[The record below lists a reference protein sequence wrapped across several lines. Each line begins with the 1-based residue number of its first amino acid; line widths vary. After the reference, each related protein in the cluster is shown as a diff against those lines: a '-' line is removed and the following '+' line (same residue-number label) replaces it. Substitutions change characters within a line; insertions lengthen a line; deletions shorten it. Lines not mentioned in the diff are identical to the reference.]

1 MRDNYRDNHFGG
13 IEEHIF
19 CWNDDFRL
27 DDRRYVCDESLRDGL
42 QDPDVIEPSLDKKLQ
57 FVEGLNALGV
67 AKVCLG
73 FPASSKKSFEDTLEI
88 CKVINEKGL
97 SIKPY
102 CAARTVIGDIE
113 AVARVQ
119 SLANVQL
126 GVTTFIGV
134 SPIRRL
140 VEKWDE
146 AFIFEQSM
154 SSVSYA
160 LEQGLDV
167 NFVME
172 DTTRCRPDFLKPLV
186 ESVHR
191 LGCKK
196 FTLCDTVGQSLP
208 SGVAS
213 LVSFVRSLDGFGPG
227 EVILEWHGH
236 NDRGF
241 GLSNAFAAW
250 QAGCDGVHGTL
261 LGIGERAG
269 NSPLELLLLQQ
280 IMDSRK
286 TEVARELVPFVKR
299 FAPYFGKR
307 IESDHPLIGDSVFVT
322 ASGVHA
328 SAVNKSLA
336 LADKKLADRIYSS
349 VPASLFGLEQEI
361 KINHTSGRA
370 NVQYWMSKNNIEAD
384 PEMCEHVL
392 SYAKTQKHTLTNEE
406 IYQVLKPKQAVL
418 KELTHDPE

>member
-1 MRDNYRDNHFGG
+1 MRDDYSDKHFGG

-19 CWNDDFRL
+19 CWNDGFRL
-27 DDRRYVCDESLRDGL
+27 DHRHYVCDESLRDGL
-42 QDPDVIEPSLDKKLQ
+42 QDPDVTEPSLDRKLQ
-57 FVEGLNALGV
+57 FVEGLDALGV

-73 FPASSKKSFEDTLEI
+73 FPASSKKAFEDTLEI
-88 CKVINEKGL
+88 CKVIHEKQL

-102 CAARTVIGDIE
+102 CAARTVIGDVE

-119 SLANVQL
+119 SLANVPL

-140 VEKWDE
+140 VERWDD
-146 AFIFEQSM
+146 AFIFDQSM
-154 SSVSYA
+154 ASVSYA
-160 LEQGLDV
+160 LAQGLDV

-172 DTTRCRPDFLKPLV
+172 DTTRCRPDFLQPLLAA
-186 ESVHR
+186 VHR
-191 LGCKK
+191 LGCRK
-196 FTLCDTVGQSLP
+196 FTLCDTVGQALP

-213 LVSFVRSLDGFGPG
+213 LVAFVRALDGFGPG
-227 EVILEWHGH
+227 EAILEWHGH

-280 IMDSRK
+280 IMDSRQ
-286 TEVARELVPFVKR
+286 TEIARELVPFVRR
-299 FAPYFGKR
+299 FAPHFGKQ
-307 IESDHPLIGDSVFVT
+307 IESDHPLIGESVFVT

-328 SAVNKSLA
+328 SAVSKSLA
-336 LADKKLADRIYSS
+336 RSDRKLADRIYSA
-349 VPASLFGLEQEI
+349 VPASLFGREQEI

-370 NVQYWMSKNNIEAD
+370 NVQYWMRKHNIAAD
-384 PEMCEHVL
+384 AELCERVL

-406 IYQVLKPKQAVL
+406 IYQVLQSKQAVL
-418 KELTHDPE
+418 KELTHAPE